1 MASTSVSPPGVLRS
15 EIGLW
20 FGAVT
25 TILFIL
31 FGYGWMGNLANGWM
45 AAGLFAWL
53 FGIILWLAFGV
64 VRHADCLAVK
74 LGEPYGTLILTLSV
88 IGIEAVMIATVMMT
102 GDDSNP
108 SLARD
113 TMFSVVMIVLN
124 GMLGL
129 TLLLGG
135 WRHHEQEYNLS
146 GALSYLSVLVP
157 LSILSLV
164 LPRFTTSQPGGF
176 VSPFME
182 ICLLV
187 MSIGLYIVFLFLQTN
202 RHQGYFKQPGE
213 TADEAHDHEGLVI
226 RSTLFH
232 AIFLALTMLPIVL
245 LAKYMAK
252 IIDYGTTTLG
262 APHALGGLL
271 VAVLI
276 LSPEGMSAVK
286 AALANKLQRTVNIAL
301 GSSVSTIGM
310 TVPVILAISFFTGKP
325 LELGLEP
332 AEIAMLALT
341 LFLTVITFTTGRT
354 NVLQGVVHLMV
365 FLAYL
370 MLIFD

>member
-1 MASTSVSPPGVLRS
+1 MAETSVRPPGVMRS
-15 EIGLW
+15 EVGLW

-25 TILFIL
+25 TVLFLI
-31 FGYGWMGNLANGWM
+31 FGYGWMSNLTNGWV

-74 LGEPYGTLILTLSV
+74 MGEPYGTLILTLSV

-213 TADEAHDHEGLVI
+213 APDEAHDHEGLVI
-226 RSTLFH
+226 RSTIFH
-232 AIFLALTMLPIVL
+232 VIFLALTMLPIVL

-286 AALANKLQRTVNIAL
+286 AALANKLQRTINIAL

-332 AEIAMLALT
+332 AEITMLALT

-354 NVLQGVVHLMV
+354 NVLLGVVHLMV
-365 FLAYL
+365 FFAYL

>member
-1 MASTSVSPPGVLRS
+1 MTDAAAKQPGVLRS
-15 EIGLW
+15 EAGLW
-20 FGAVT
+20 WGAVT
-25 TILFIL
+25 TVIFLV
-31 FGYGWMGNLANGWM
+31 FGYGWMSGLANPW
-45 AAGLFAWL
+45 AALGLFVWL
-53 FGIILWLAFGV
+53 FGTILVLAFGV
-64 VRHADCLAVK
+64 VRHADCLAIK

-88 IGIEAVMIATVMMT
+88 IGIEAVMIATVMLT

-108 SLARD
+108 GLARD

-129 TLLLGG
+129 TLLIGA
-135 WRHHEQEYNLS
+135 WRHYEQEYNLS
-146 GALSYLSVLVP
+146 GALSYLSVLTP
-157 LSILSLV
+157 LAIISLV
-164 LPRFTTSQPGGF
+164 LPRFTTSEPGGF
-176 VSPFME
+176 ISPFME
-182 ICLLV
+182 VCVLIMAV
-187 MSIGLYIVFLFLQTN
+187 GLYVVFLFLQTN
-202 RHQGYFKQPGE
+202 RHRGFFTQPGE
-213 TADEAHDHEGLVI
+213 AAEEAHDHEGLVI
-226 RSTLFH
+226 RSTAFH
-232 AIFLALTMLPIVL
+232 AVFLLLTMLPVVL

-271 VAVLI
+271 VAILI

-301 GSSVSTIGM
+301 GSATSTIGM

-325 LELGLEP
+325 LEMGLEP
-332 AEIAMLALT
+332 AEIVMLVLS
-341 LFLTVITFTTGRT
+341 LFLSVITFTTGRT

-365 FLAYL
+365 FFAYL